1 MTTSTPSLPQIPNW
15 KELYDRTESFWT
27 KPLQQVLGSDT
38 YLAMAGVVREQALTR
53 HQLTKEAAEAY
64 LDAMRLPTKSD
75 HARLAGQVVA
85 LEAKVE
91 AVNDRLDTLTAK
103 LDAILAAVSEAPRGG
118 DEGGKHKKKNHP
130 EA

>member
-15 KELYDRTESFWT
+15 KELYDRTEAFWT
-27 KPLQQVLGSDT
+27 KPLQQVLGSDS

-53 HQLTKEAAEAY
+53 HQVAKESMEAY
-64 LDAMRLPTKSD
+64 WEQLRLPTKSD

-91 AVNDRLDTLTAK
+91 AVADRIDTLGAK
-103 LDAILAAVSEAPRGG
+103 LDAVLAALAERP
-118 DEGGKHKKKNHP
+118 KKSAKD
-130 EA
+130 

>member
-15 KELYDRTESFWT
+15 KELYDRTEAFWT
-27 KPLQQVLGSDT
+27 KPLQQVLGSDS

-64 LDAMRLPTKSD
+64 WDALRLPTKTD

-91 AVNDRLDTLTAK
+91 ALNDRFVEVSTK
-103 LDAILAAVSEAPRGG
+103 LDAILAALG
-118 DEGGKHKKKNHP
+118 DKGNKKKHP
-130 EA
+130 DA

>member
-53 HQLTKEAAEAY
+53 HQITKEAAEAY
-64 LDAMRLPTKSD
+64 WDAMRLPTKTD

-91 AVNDRLDTLTAK
+91 LVNDRLDGLNTK
-103 LDAILAAVSEAPRGG
+103 LDAILAALAETPRADEANKP
-118 DEGGKHKKKNHP
+118 KKKP
-130 EA
+130 VEA

>member
-15 KELYDRTESFWT
+15 KELYDRTEAFWT
-27 KPLQQVLGSDT
+27 KPLQQVLGSDS

-64 LDAMRLPTKSD
+64 WDALRLPTKTD

-91 AVNDRLDTLTAK
+91 ALNDRFDEVSTK
-103 LDAILAAVSEAPRGG
+103 LDAILAALGEKG
-118 DEGGKHKKKNHP
+118 KKKNHS

>member
-15 KELYDRTESFWT
+15 KELYDRTEAFWT
-27 KPLQQVLGSDT
+27 KPLQQVLGSDS

-64 LDAMRLPTKSD
+64 WDALRLPTKSD

-91 AVNDRLDTLTAK
+91 ALNDRFDEVSTK
-103 LDAILAAVSEAPRGG
+103 LDAILAALGEKGHAKKKHSEA
-118 DEGGKHKKKNHP
+118 
-130 EA
+130 

>member
-1 MTTSTPSLPQIPNW
+1 MTTSTPTLPQIPNW

-53 HQLTKEAAEAY
+53 HQLSKEAAEAY
-64 LDAMRLPTKSD
+64 WDALRLPTKSD

-85 LEAKVE
+85 LEGKVE
-91 AVNDRLDTLTAK
+91 GVNDRLDVLNAK
-103 LDAILAAVSEAPRGG
+103 LDAILAAVADASRGE
-118 DEGGKHKKKNHP
+118 EGGKGKKKNHP

>member
-38 YLAMAGVVREQALTR
+38 YLAMAGLVREQALTR
-53 HQLTKEAAEAY
+53 HQVTKEAAEAY
-64 LDAMRLPTKSD
+64 WDAMRLPTKTD

-91 AVNDRLDTLTAK
+91 AVNERLDGLSTK
-103 LDAILAAVSEAPRGG
+103 LDAILAAL
-118 DEGGKHKKKNHP
+118 EGASPDAGKGKKKHHA